1 MVSSGEVSGCWRPII
16 VRGKSCETSATLR
29 IRKFAGQRCGQ
40 RTHCWRRVIRR
51 HRTVHP
57 GSRRKSA
64 RQHCLFEPPRQAV
77 SGWHSAKRI
86 GRRTIV
92 VHVGSMSRIW
102 PESHCTQAIGHQLL
116 TDWTEFS
123 EIDTGRGGC
132 GSGPL
137 TGTVCF
143 RRASPRIKIR
153 SRWPSRQISTNR
165 DGWRPFK
172 R

>member
-57 GSRRKSA
+57 GSRRKSD

-77 SGWHSAKRI
+77 SGWLSAKRI

-92 VHVGSMSRIW
+92 VQVGSMSRIS

-116 TDWTEFS
+116 THWTEFS
-123 EIDTGRGGC
+123 EIDSATPARVSRPAQNGWSPPKGM
-132 GSGPL
+132 PMD
-137 TGTVCF
+137 GTPA
-143 RRASPRIKIR
+143 RAAVWVVPA
-153 SRWPSRQISTNR
+153 PQ
-165 DGWRPFK
+165 
-172 R
+172 